1 MLINL
6 SDRFQ
11 NIQAP
16 LIEKLKNK
24 QLNLKKYLWKKRLLL
39 IKNNQENIAQIK
51 QQLIREKK
59 KVIDWK
65 IKVIF
70 FDDEYQYNVIVVGF
84 DGLRKL
90 EDDNFDLNKIIKLIS
105 TMPMANH

>member
-1 MLINL
+1 M
-6 SDRFQ
+6 
-11 NIQAP
+11 
-16 LIEKLKNK
+16 KNK

-39 IKNNQENIAQIK
+39 IKNNQENITEIK
-51 QQLIREKK
+51 QQLNQEKK

-70 FDDEYQYNVIVVGF
+70 FDDEYQYNVILVGF

-105 TMPMANH
+105 TMPMSNH

>member
-1 MLINL
+1 M
-6 SDRFQ
+6 
-11 NIQAP
+11 P

-39 IKNNQENIAQIK
+39 IKNNQENITEIK
-51 QQLIREKK
+51 QQLIQEKK

-70 FDDEYQYNVIVVGF
+70 FDDEYQYNVILVGF

-105 TMPMANH
+105 TMPMSNH

>member
-1 MLINL
+1 M
-6 SDRFQ
+6 
-11 NIQAP
+11 
-16 LIEKLKNK
+16 KNK

-39 IKNNQENIAQIK
+39 IKNNQENISQIK
-51 QQLIREKK
+51 QQLIQEKK
-59 KVIDWK
+59 KLIDWK

-70 FDDEYQYNVIVVGF
+70 FENEYKYNVTLVGF

-105 TMPMANH
+105 TMPMSNH

>member
-1 MLINL
+1 M
-6 SDRFQ
+6 
-11 NIQAP
+11 
-16 LIEKLKNK
+16 KNK

-39 IKNNQENIAQIK
+39 IKNNQENISQIK
-51 QQLIREKK
+51 QQLNQEKK

-70 FDDEYQYNVIVVGF
+70 FDDEYKYNVILVGF

-105 TMPMANH
+105 KMPMSNH

>member
-1 MLINL
+1 M
-6 SDRFQ
+6 S
-11 NIQAP
+11 

-39 IKNNQENIAQIK
+39 IKNNQENITQIK

-70 FDDEYQYNVIVVGF
+70 FDNEYQYNVILVGF

-90 EDDNFDLNKIIKLIS
+90 EDNNFDLNKIIKLIS
-105 TMPMANH
+105 TMPMSNH

>member
-1 MLINL
+1 M
-6 SDRFQ
+6 
-11 NIQAP
+11 
-16 LIEKLKNK
+16 KNK

-39 IKNNQENIAQIK
+39 IKNNQENITQIK

-70 FDDEYQYNVIVVGF
+70 FDDEYQYNVILVGF

-105 TMPMANH
+105 TMPMSNH

>member
-1 MLINL
+1 
-6 SDRFQ
+6 
-11 NIQAP
+11 
-16 LIEKLKNK
+16 LKNK

-39 IKNNQENIAQIK
+39 IKNNQENITQIK

-70 FDDEYQYNVIVVGF
+70 FDDEYQYNVILVGF

-105 TMPMANH
+105 TMPMSNH

>member
-1 MLINL
+1 M
-6 SDRFQ
+6 
-11 NIQAP
+11 
-16 LIEKLKNK
+16 KNK

-39 IKNNQENIAQIK
+39 IKNNQENITQIK

-70 FDDEYQYNVIVVGF
+70 FDNEYQYNVILVGF

-90 EDDNFDLNKIIKLIS
+90 EDNNFDLNKIIKLIS
-105 TMPMANH
+105 TMPMSNH

>member
-1 MLINL
+1 M
-6 SDRFQ
+6 
-11 NIQAP
+11 
-16 LIEKLKNK
+16 KNK

-39 IKNNQENIAQIK
+39 IKNNQENISQIK
-51 QQLIREKK
+51 QQLIQEKK
-59 KVIDWK
+59 LIDWK

-70 FDDEYQYNVIVVGF
+70 FEDEYKYNVVLVGF

-105 TMPMANH
+105 TMPMSNH

>member
-1 MLINL
+1 
-6 SDRFQ
+6 
-11 NIQAP
+11 
-16 LIEKLKNK
+16 LKNK

-39 IKNNQENIAQIK
+39 IKNNQENISQIK
-51 QQLIREKK
+51 QQLIQEKK
-59 KVIDWK
+59 LIDWK

-70 FDDEYQYNVIVVGF
+70 FEDEYKYNVVLVGF

-105 TMPMANH
+105 TMPMSNH

>member
-1 MLINL
+1 M
-6 SDRFQ
+6 
-11 NIQAP
+11 
-16 LIEKLKNK
+16 KNK

-39 IKNNQENIAQIK
+39 IKNNQENITQIK

-70 FDDEYQYNVIVVGF
+70 FDNEYQYNVILVGF

-90 EDDNFDLNKIIKLIS
+90 EDNNFDLNKIIKLIS
-105 TMPMANH
+105 TMPMSSH

>member
-1 MLINL
+1 M
-6 SDRFQ
+6 
-11 NIQAP
+11 
-16 LIEKLKNK
+16 KNK

-39 IKNNQENIAQIK
+39 IKNNQENISQIK
-51 QQLIREKK
+51 QQLTQENKK
-59 KVIDWK
+59 LIDWK

-70 FDDEYQYNVIVVGF
+70 FENEYKYNVTLVGF

-105 TMPMANH
+105 TMPMSNH

>member
-1 MLINL
+1 V
-6 SDRFQ
+6 S
-11 NIQAP
+11 

-39 IKNNQENIAQIK
+39 IKNNQENITQIK

-70 FDDEYQYNVIVVGF
+70 FDNEYQYNVILVGF

-90 EDDNFDLNKIIKLIS
+90 EDNNFDLNKIIKLIS
-105 TMPMANH
+105 TMPMSNH

>member
-1 MLINL
+1 M
-6 SDRFQ
+6 
-11 NIQAP
+11 
-16 LIEKLKNK
+16 KNK

-39 IKNNQENIAQIK
+39 IKNNQENITEIK
-51 QQLIREKK
+51 QQLIQEKK

-70 FDDEYQYNVIVVGF
+70 FNDEYQYNVILVGF

-105 TMPMANH
+105 TMPMSNH

>member
-1 MLINL
+1 M
-6 SDRFQ
+6 
-11 NIQAP
+11 
-16 LIEKLKNK
+16 KNK

-39 IKNNQENIAQIK
+39 IKNNQENISQIK
-51 QQLIREKK
+51 QQLIQEEKK
-59 KVIDWK
+59 LIDWK

-70 FDDEYQYNVIVVGF
+70 FEDEYKYNVILVGF

-105 TMPMANH
+105 TMPMSNH

>member
-1 MLINL
+1 M
-6 SDRFQ
+6 
-11 NIQAP
+11 
-16 LIEKLKNK
+16 KNK

-39 IKNNQENIAQIK
+39 IKNNQENISQIK
-51 QQLIREKK
+51 QQLTQEKK
-59 KVIDWK
+59 KLIDWK

-70 FDDEYQYNVIVVGF
+70 FENEYKYNVTLVGF

-105 TMPMANH
+105 TMPMSNH

>member
-1 MLINL
+1 MLTNL
-6 SDRFQ
+6 SDHFQ

-39 IKNNQENIAQIK
+39 VKNNQENITQIK
-51 QQLIREKK
+51 QQLIQEKK
-59 KVIDWK
+59 KVINWK
-65 IKVIF
+65 LKVIF
-70 FDDEYQYNVIVVGF
+70 FDDEYKSNFILIGF
-84 DGLRKL
+84 DGLIKL
-90 EDDNFDLNKIIKLIS
+90 EKDNFDLNKIIQLIS

>member
-1 MLINL
+1 M
-6 SDRFQ
+6 S
-11 NIQAP
+11 

-39 IKNNQENIAQIK
+39 IKNNQENITQIK

-70 FDDEYQYNVIVVGF
+70 FDDEYQYNVILVGF

-105 TMPMANH
+105 TMPMSNH

>member
-1 MLINL
+1 M
-6 SDRFQ
+6 
-11 NIQAP
+11 
-16 LIEKLKNK
+16 KNK

-39 IKNNQENIAQIK
+39 IKNNQENISQIK
-51 QQLIREKK
+51 QQLIQEEKRL
-59 KVIDWK
+59 IDWK

-70 FDDEYQYNVIVVGF
+70 FEDEYKYSVILVGF

-105 TMPMANH
+105 TMPMSNH